1 MEHLRSLGL
10 TLIVIPY
17 PSAKH
22 PDHTVYRAVRGK
34 QTGKT
39 NDYGSI
45 VVTLYEH
52 ILYIRS
58 LDVPVRHRG
67 KGIARALLEHALDD
81 QMEQHPELTVSEL
94 EDHSDRPWD
103 APGNLYYSFGYRF
116 KPDSLEEKI
125 LCLEE
130 YKHKKRKLNRV
141 QGPSSTP

>member
-1 MEHLRSLGL
+1 MDHLRRLGL
-10 TLIVIPY
+10 TLLVIHY
-17 PSAKH
+17 PSAEH
-22 PDHTVYRAVRGK
+22 PDHTVYRAVRTK
-34 QTGKT
+34 QKRKT

-45 VVTLYEH
+45 VVTLYDH

-67 KGIARALLEHALDD
+67 KGIARALLEHALED
-81 QMEQHPELTVSEL
+81 QMSQHPELTVSEL

-116 KPDSLEEKI
+116 KPDNLEEKI

-130 YKHKKRKLNRV
+130 YKRRLKRA